1 MAKQLTTASVATG
14 LTIEAGHVTQSA
26 VAFTGGEAYDITI
39 SGSLTVTG
47 STDINGTLSIP
58 GFSDVSASLA
68 SSGGSGFPFT
78 GSAIISGS
86 LIVTGSTGL
95 LNPDQTI
102 TLRNTSGSTF
112 RTLGDDAP
120 GVFLDVNKTDT
131 GLGRTSLMLGNINP
145 DVGGTIFPV
154 EGMAIEYITG
164 SDGASGS
171 VSFFVGQRDFTN
183 IGGQTQNLISLDYEP
198 GPIAS
203 IGDPEITLQIGQSS
217 NNSYNEAIFGRV
229 IKSSGETAQLTI
241 GETDSSNAQQ
251 INIVN
256 NIVGTSGS
264 YEIFTTNKSP
274 NTTAFR
280 QGMISASGETG
291 LSYFGLNYNQYT
303 STTSSLDLKIGDQGF
318 TNQGPRF
325 EYTYAKDSNNFND
338 QSTLIKLGH
347 DTSYGGTININEYRN
362 NATASIA
369 GFFTGSEG
377 YSNQQAGAVPFVL
390 FNDKAGVRNST
401 SPAFVIEQTFPATGS
416 TPNPTFRIDHNGNIP
431 VVGNITSSGN
441 ISASGDL
448 LAHDILLVGTVSDS
462 PNIQLMRAGVTGAN
476 LKMGGGV
483 DQNGILELKNINGGQ
498 DILLQGQG
506 ISYFSQSLKIGAP
519 YVYPEN
525 NPATLTVDGNISAS
539 GAFNTLSHIT
549 ASGNISASGDYF
561 GDAFR
566 AHGDDAN
573 SGFVLTSLSSKPS
586 IFAFDDKIQICT
598 TIATTIPTRLNSDN
612 VEILGHVSGSGSAC
626 FQAGKPIITHTSSP
640 ISSSLANAG
649 KYHIVHGTLTASIV
663 LDGTAPIGAEYEFFQ
678 SSSAGQFLFESASGT
693 TVISKNGS
701 MRLAQQGSSAVLKK
715 VGTSTFHL
723 MGDLT

>member
-1 MAKQLTTASVATG
+1 
-14 LTIEAGHVTQSA
+14 
-26 VAFTGGEAYDITI
+26 
-39 SGSLTVTG
+39 
-47 STDINGTLSIP
+47 
-58 GFSDVSASLA
+58 
-68 SSGGSGFPFT
+68 
-78 GSAIISGS
+78 
-86 LIVTGSTGL
+86 
-95 LNPDQTI
+95 
-102 TLRNTSGSTF
+102 
-112 RTLGDDAP
+112 
-120 GVFLDVNKTDT
+120 
-131 GLGRTSLMLGNINP
+131 
-145 DVGGTIFPV
+145 
-154 EGMAIEYITG
+154 
-164 SDGASGS
+164 
-171 VSFFVGQRDFTN
+171 
-183 IGGQTQNLISLDYEP
+183 
-198 GPIAS
+198 
-203 IGDPEITLQIGQSS
+203 
-217 NNSYNEAIFGRV
+217 
-229 IKSSGETAQLTI
+229 
-241 GETDSSNAQQ
+241 
-251 INIVN
+251 
-256 NIVGTSGS
+256 
-264 YEIFTTNKSP
+264 
-274 NTTAFR
+274 
-280 QGMISASGETG
+280 
-291 LSYFGLNYNQYT
+291 
-303 STTSSLDLKIGDQGF
+303 
-318 TNQGPRF
+318 
-325 EYTYAKDSNNFND
+325 
-338 QSTLIKLGH
+338 
-347 DTSYGGTININEYRN
+347 
-362 NATASIA
+362 
-369 GFFTGSEG
+369 
-377 YSNQQAGAVPFVL
+377 
-390 FNDKAGVRNST
+390 
-401 SPAFVIEQTFPATGS
+401 
-416 TPNPTFRIDHNGNIP
+416 
-431 VVGNITSSGN
+431 
-441 ISASGDL
+441 L

-586 IFAFDDKIQICT
+586 IFAFDNKIQICT